1 MKGNQTQAKFIE
13 QSEKIA
19 ARWGLMEKL
28 KDLFL
33 VQCKKCKSKDVE
45 IIPDG
50 YGGEITVICC
60 CCDNKCEM

>member
-1 MKGNQTQAKFIE
+1 MAQEKQKIDE
-13 QSEKIA
+13 LSEKIA

-50 YGGEITVICC
+50 YGGEITLICC
-60 CCDNKCEM
+60 CCDNKHEM